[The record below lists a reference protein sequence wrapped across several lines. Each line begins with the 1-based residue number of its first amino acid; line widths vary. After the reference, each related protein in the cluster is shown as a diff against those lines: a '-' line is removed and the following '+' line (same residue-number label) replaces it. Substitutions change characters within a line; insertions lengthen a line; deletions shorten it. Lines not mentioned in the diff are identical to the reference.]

1 MKLFREKLTY
11 ANVMA
16 TLAVFLVL
24 GGGTALAAG
33 AFTGKQKKQV
43 GKIAT
48 KVYNARIPNASV
60 AHAASADTATKAGSA
75 TKASEATKADSATTA
90 DRATTA
96 TSATTADKATSATNA
111 TSADK
116 AADAEKFGG
125 RIPAEYQR
133 KLKAGCLPPSAIAGI
148 SNEGDVTCAFPVT
161 AISANPV
168 AGENKPIEL
177 GNGLRLLAICHD
189 GGLVELA
196 FQNVGGAT
204 AGQIGWIS
212 GTGGGAAVGQ
222 ESLPGGSGEKDFVY
236 LSTSVEAR
244 IVYAISNDVMTINVD
259 ARDLTSSCEVRGT
272 VSSVS
277 S

>member
-1 MKLFREKLTY
+1 MKMFRGKLTY

-16 TLAVFLVL
+16 TIAVFLVL

-48 KVYNARIPNASV
+48 KVYNARIGNASV
-60 AHAASADTATKAGSA
+60 NHANSADTATKAATA
-75 TKASEATKADSATTA
+75 TKANEATKADSATTA
-90 DRATTA
+90 GKA
-96 TSATTADKATSATNA
+96 TSATTADRATSATTADRA
-111 TSADK
+111 TTAG
-116 AADAEKFGG
+116 DAERFGG
-125 RIPAEYQR
+125 KVPAEYQQ

-161 AISANPV
+161 AISANPA
-168 AGENKPIEL
+168 AGVNAPIEL
-177 GNGLRLLAICHD
+177 GNGLRLLAVCHD

-196 FQNVGGAT
+196 FQNVGGAA
-204 AGQIGWIS
+204 AGQLGWIS
-212 GTGGGAAVGQ
+212 GTGAGNASVGQ

-236 LSTSVEAR
+236 LGTSVEAR
-244 IVYAISNDVMTINVD
+244 IVYAISNQVMNINVD
-259 ARDLTSSCEVRGT
+259 ARDLTTSCEVRGT

>member
-1 MKLFREKLTY
+1 MKTFRKKLTY

-48 KVYNARIPNASV
+48 KVYNARIGNASV
-60 AHAASADTATKAGSA
+60 NHAAVADTATKASTA
-75 TKASEATKADSATTA
+75 TKATEAVKAASATTA

-96 TSATTADKATSATNA
+96 TNATTATT
-111 TSADK
+111 ADK
-116 AADAEKFGG
+116 AADAERFGG

-161 AISANPV
+161 AIAANPA
-168 AGENKPIEL
+168 AGVNAPIEL
-177 GNGLRLLAICHD
+177 GNGLRLLAVCHD
-189 GGLVELA
+189 GGVVQLS

-204 AGQIGWIS
+204 AGQFGWIS
-212 GTGGGAAVGQ
+212 GTGTGAASVGQ
-222 ESLPGGSGEKDFVY
+222 ESLAGGSGEKAFVY
-236 LSTSVEAR
+236 LATTVEAR
-244 IVYAISNDVMTINVD
+244 IVYSISNVVMNINVD

>member
-1 MKLFREKLTY
+1 MKRFRGKLTY

-33 AFTGKQKKQV
+33 AFSAKQKKQV

-48 KVYNARIPNASV
+48 KVYNARIGNASV
-60 AHAASADTATKAGSA
+60 NHANSADTATKAN
-75 TKASEATKADSATTA
+75 
-90 DRATTA
+90 TA
-96 TSATTADKATSATNA
+96 TKATSAA
-111 TSADK
+111 SADIATK
-116 AADAEKFGG
+116 AGDAEKFGG
-125 RIPAEYQR
+125 RVPAEYQR

-148 SNEGDVTCAFPVT
+148 SNEGDVTCAFPVV
-161 AISANPV
+161 AISANPAASV
-168 AGENKPIEL
+168 NTPIDL
-177 GNGLRLLAICHD
+177 GNGLRLLAVCHD
-189 GGLVELA
+189 GGVVQLS

-212 GTGGGAAVGQ
+212 GIGTGAASVGQ
-222 ESLPGGSGEKDFVY
+222 ESLAAGIGEKAFVY
-236 LSTSVEAR
+236 PATSVEAR
-244 IVYAISNDVMTINVD
+244 IVYAISNVVMNINVN
-259 ARDLTSSCEVRGT
+259 ARDLSSSCEVRGT

>member
-1 MKLFREKLTY
+1 MKRVRGKLTY

-43 GKIAT
+43 GKIAS
-48 KVYNARIPNASV
+48 KVYNARIGRASV
-60 AHAASADTATKAGSA
+60 NHANSADIASNALKAN
-75 TKASEATKADSATTA
+75 EATKATEALKANSAT
-90 DRATTA
+90 
-96 TSATTADKATSATNA
+96 SADKATTANSAA
-111 TSADK
+111 TASK

-125 RIPAEYQR
+125 KVPAEYQM

-148 SNEGDVTCAFPVT
+148 SNEGDVTCAFPVK

-168 AGENKPIEL
+168 AGENQPIEL
-177 GNGLRLLAICHD
+177 GNGLRLLAVCHD

-204 AGQIGWIS
+204 AGQIGWVS
-212 GTGGGAAVGQ
+212 GTGTGAASVGQ
-222 ESLPGGSGEKDFVY
+222 ESLSGGSGEKDFVY
-236 LSTSVEAR
+236 VATSVEAR
-244 IVYAISNDVMTINVD
+244 IVYAISNQVMTINVD
-259 ARDLTSSCEVRGT
+259 ARDLTTSCEVRGT
-272 VSSVS
+272 VESASS
-277 S
+277 

>member
-1 MKLFREKLTY
+1 MKMFRGKFTY

-24 GGGTALAAG
+24 GGGTALAAAG

-48 KVYNARIPNASV
+48 KVYNARIGNASV
-60 AHAASADTATKAGSA
+60 NHAASADSATKANTATKA
-75 TKASEATKADSATTA
+75 TEAVKADSATTA
-90 DRATTA
+90 DKATTA
-96 TSATTADKATSATNA
+96 TNATSATNATTADKAT
-111 TSADK
+111 
-116 AADAEKFGG
+116 DAEKFGG

-168 AGENKPIEL
+168 AGENASIEL
-177 GNGLRLLAICHD
+177 GNGLRLLAVCHD
-189 GGLVELA
+189 GGVVQLS

-204 AGQIGWIS
+204 AGQLGWIS
-212 GTGGGAAVGQ
+212 GTGTGAAGVGQ
-222 ESLPGGSGEKDFVY
+222 DSLAAGSGEKAFAY
-236 LSTSVEAR
+236 PTTSVEAR
-244 IVYAISNDVMTINVD
+244 IVYAISNVVMNINVD

-272 VSSVS
+272 MSSVTS
-277 S
+277 

>member
-1 MKLFREKLTY
+1 MKQFRGKLTY
-11 ANVMA
+11 ANVTA

-48 KVYNARIPNASV
+48 KVYNARIGNASV
-60 AHAASADTATKAGSA
+60 NHATSADTATKAATA
-75 TKASEATKADSATTA
+75 TKASEAVKASSADTATK
-90 DRATTA
+90 ATTA
-96 TSATTADKATSATNA
+96 TSATSADKATSATNA
-111 TSADK
+111 EK

-125 RIPAEYQR
+125 RVPAEYQR

-148 SNEGDVTCAFPVT
+148 SNEGDVTCAFPVV
-161 AISANPV
+161 AIAANPA
-168 AGENKPIEL
+168 AGVDAPIEL

-189 GGLVELA
+189 GGVVQLS

-212 GTGGGAAVGQ
+212 GTGTGAATVGQ
-222 ESLPGGSGEKDFVY
+222 ESLAAGTGEKAFVY
-236 LSTSVEAR
+236 PATSVEAR
-244 IVYAISNDVMTINVD
+244 IVYAISNQVMNINVD

>member
-48 KVYNARIPNASV
+48 KVYNARIGNASV
-60 AHAASADTATKAGSA
+60 NHATSADTATKANTA
-75 TKASEATKADSATTA
+75 TKATEAVKAA
-90 DRATTA
+90 
-96 TSATTADKATSATNA
+96 SATTADKATAATTA
-111 TSADK
+111 TTATT

-161 AISANPV
+161 AISSNPV
-168 AGENKPIEL
+168 AGENAPIEL
-177 GNGLRLLAICHD
+177 GNGLRLLAVCHD
-189 GGLVELA
+189 GGVVQLS

-204 AGQIGWIS
+204 AGQLGWIS
-212 GTGGGAAVGQ
+212 GTGTGTAAVGQ
-222 ESLPGGSGEKDFVY
+222 ESLVGGSGEKAFVY
-236 LSTSVEAR
+236 PATSLEIR
-244 IVYAISNDVMTINVD
+244 IVYSISNVVKNINVD

-272 VSSVS
+272 MSTVSS
-277 S
+277 

>member
-48 KVYNARIPNASV
+48 KVYNARIGNASV
-60 AHAASADTATKAGSA
+60 NHANSADTATRAITA
-75 TKASEATKADSATTA
+75 TKATEAVKAN
-90 DRATTA
+90 
-96 TSATTADKATSATNA
+96 SATTADKATTAT
-111 TSADK
+111 TADK
-116 AADAEKFGG
+116 ATDAEKFGG
-125 RIPAEYQR
+125 RVPAEYQR

-168 AGENKPIEL
+168 AGENAPIEL
-177 GNGLRLLAICHD
+177 GNGLRLLAVCHD
-189 GGLVELA
+189 GGVVQLN

-204 AGQIGWIS
+204 AGQLGWIS
-212 GTGGGAAVGQ
+212 GTGTGAAAVGQ
-222 ESLPGGSGEKDFVY
+222 ESLVGGSGEKAFVY
-236 LSTSVEAR
+236 LATSIEIR
-244 IVYAISNDVMTINVD
+244 IVYSISNVVKNININ

-272 VSSVS
+272 MSTVSS
-277 S
+277 